1 MQGRYNIFFCWNP
14 NSQLWS
20 LNRTHPLTCCNLRPR
35 KPLLQLQI
43 EGATKPEIE
52 SILQVAQSR
61 QQSFYLLHHITLPL
75 EQQFENSVQ
84 VEHSTQLCSTLD
96 TSPKQHHY
104 RQGCSLAGVAMI
116 VWIPTWLPTNQVF
129 LWADLRLA
137 KITVLHQ
144 NCGFRRQENLGFSA
158 ISWLFV
164 HRRLSQTSLFWS
176 TIFLCDLTKKKIAS
190 LCIPIWFAF

>member
-35 KPLLQLQI
+35 KALLQLQI
-43 EGATKPEIE
+43 EGATNPEIE

-61 QQSFYLLHHITLPL
+61 QQSVYLLHHITLPL

-96 TSPKQHHY
+96 TLPKQHHY
-104 RQGCSLAGVAMI
+104 RQGCSLAQSRRGNDRLNTNVIAHQ
-116 VWIPTWLPTNQVF
+116 PSLP
-129 LWADLRLA
+129 LSRPPS
-137 KITVLHQ
+137 
-144 NCGFRRQENLGFSA
+144 RQAQSVTSKL
-158 ISWLFV
+158 
-164 HRRLSQTSLFWS
+164 RLSQAGKSKIFGHILTVCPPAPNPNFFILVNHLSL
-176 TIFLCDLTKKKIAS
+176 
-190 LCIPIWFAF
+190 WFG

>member
-35 KPLLQLQI
+35 KALLQLQI

-61 QQSFYLLHHITLPL
+61 QQSVYLLHHITLPL

-104 RQGCSLAGVAMI
+104 RQGCSLAHLPA
-116 VWIPTWLPTNQVF
+116 WQWSSEYQRDCPPTKSSF
-129 LWADLRLA
+129 
-137 KITVLHQ
+137 
-144 NCGFRRQENLGFSA
+144 E
-158 ISWLFV
+158 
-164 HRRLSQTSLFWS
+164 QTSVS
-176 TIFLCDLTKKKIAS
+176 PRSQCYIKIAA
-190 LCIPIWFAF
+190 FAGRKI